1 MSLGAAGQRG
11 EEREGGGRHGGG
23 GEGSGRDALAMAM
36 ALVLLLGGGV
46 AVAEHGPQ
54 CWVLKR
60 GGGAEEERRSGTELR
75 CEDVDGSGA
84 EVARIYRIRFTV

>member
-23 GEGSGRDALAMAM
+23 GEGSSRDALAMA
-36 ALVLLLGGGV
+36 LLLLGVGA